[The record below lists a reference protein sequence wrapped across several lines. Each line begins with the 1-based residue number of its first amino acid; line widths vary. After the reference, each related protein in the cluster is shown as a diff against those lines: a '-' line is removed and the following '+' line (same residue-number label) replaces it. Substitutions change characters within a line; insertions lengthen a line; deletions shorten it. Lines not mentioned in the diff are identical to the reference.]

1 MLHKMSPDMTKLL
14 MSTSTMTSIMFTQM
28 KHPLAMG
35 MMLLMQTT
43 MVCIISGTMYSS
55 FWFSYILFIIMI
67 GGMLVLFMYM
77 TSLASNEMFS
87 PSNKML
93 ILAGMMLPLMLY
105 LMPTITNNKEM
116 QTHNTMMEN
125 DITMTTTVMY
135 NQMMGVMT
143 MLLVMYM
150 LMTLIVVVNIINVSK
165 GPLRHMN

>member
-1 MLHKMSPDMTKLL
+1 
-14 MSTSTMTSIMFTQM
+14 MSTSMLTSLMLTQM

-43 MVCIISGTMYSS
+43 MVCMISGTMYSS
-55 FWFSYILFIIMI
+55 FWFSYILFMIMV

-93 ILAGMMLPLMLY
+93 MIMAIMMPVLIY
-105 LMPTITNNKEM
+105 FMPAVTNNKEM
-116 QTHNTMMEN
+116 KMYEAMMEN
-125 DITMTTTVMY
+125 EITTTTTVMY

-143 MLLVMYM
+143 TLLVLYMLL
-150 LMTLIVVVNIINVSK
+150 TLIVVVNIINVSK
-165 GPLRHMN
+165 GPLRHMS

>member
-1 MLHKMSPDMTKLL
+1 
-14 MSTSTMTSIMFTQM
+14 MSTSMMTSLMFTQM

-43 MVCIISGTMYSS
+43 MVCIISGTMYMS
-55 FWFSYILFIIMI
+55 FWFSYILFMIMI

-93 ILAGMMLPLMLY
+93 LITVM
-105 LMPTITNNKEM
+105 LMPILLYIMPAVVNNKEM
-116 QTHNTMMEN
+116 NPHDTMMEN
-125 DITMTTTVMY
+125 EITTTTTVMY
-135 NQMMGVMT
+135 NQMMGTMT
-143 MLLVMYM
+143 TLLVLYM